1 MRINWQMTC
10 CAEHGEYAEART
22 KAGGVMRLRR
32 VPGSD
37 AVQVCR
43 FGADNR
49 AVDVVDGV
57 PAYVDM
63 TLTEAEQLVE

>member
-1 MRINWQMTC
+1 MAINWQMTC

-22 KAGGVMRLRR
+22 KVGGMMRLRR
-32 VPGSD
+32 VPGAD

-49 AVDVVDGV
+49 AIDVAEGV
-57 PAYVDM
+57 PVYVDL
-63 TLTEAEQLVE
+63 TLAEVEQLIA